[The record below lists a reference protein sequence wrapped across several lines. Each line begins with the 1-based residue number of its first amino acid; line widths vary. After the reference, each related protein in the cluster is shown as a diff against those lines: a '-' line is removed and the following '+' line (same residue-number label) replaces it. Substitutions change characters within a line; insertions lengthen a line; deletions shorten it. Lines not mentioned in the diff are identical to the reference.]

1 MMPCLRLH
9 DLQRFYDAPFASI
22 YSHFTEPRIC
32 PITNILKSPV
42 YAVLQTLVG
51 SRFHRS
57 KGHFRTQLTL
67 RKIQEGRKKE
77 RKKERKKRR
86 RKNPEQNGT
95 PTIVSCQD

>member
-9 DLQRFYDAPFASI
+9 DLQRFYDAPLASI
-22 YSHFTEPRIC
+22 YSHFTEPRLC

-67 RKIQEGRKKE
+67 RKIQKGRKKE
-77 RKKERKKRR
+77 RKEEGKIRNRMTHQR
-86 RKNPEQNGT
+86 SLVARNKNL
-95 PTIVSCQD
+95 IK